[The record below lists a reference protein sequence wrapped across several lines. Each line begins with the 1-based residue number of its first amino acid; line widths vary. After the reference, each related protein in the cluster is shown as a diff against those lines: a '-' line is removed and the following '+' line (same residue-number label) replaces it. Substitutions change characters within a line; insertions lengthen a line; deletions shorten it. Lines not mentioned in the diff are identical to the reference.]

1 MVLDEIKEA
10 IGRSDYVASF
20 LLKNNFKNPS
30 KLDILDFIDYQQRS

>member
-1 MVLDEIKEA
+1 MVLDEIKGA

-20 LLKNNFKNPS
+20 LLKNFLKNPS